1 MHQQKPL
8 QHIVNVHIPPS
19 PENDS
24 TADELLFLI
33 KKFEG
38 KDPTEKEIEIAL
50 LQHREAI
57 INFNNWID
65 KFKSPFLN
73 LKYYGE
79 GI

>member
-8 QHIVNVHIPPS
+8 QHIVNVHITLS

-38 KDPTEKEIEIAL
+38 KDPSEKEIEIAL
-50 LQHREAI
+50 LLHREEM
-57 INFNNWID
+57 ININNIFFIRPFPDLKCFID
-65 KFKSPFLN
+65 
-73 LKYYGE
+73 

>member
-8 QHIVNVHIPPS
+8 QHIVNVHITLS

-50 LQHREAI
+50 LHYTEKQ
-57 INFNNWID
+57 
-65 KFKSPFLN
+65 
-73 LKYYGE
+73 
-79 GI
+79 